1 MVSVGPRSAKGP
13 LKYYGGFF
21 LNLGSASPFL
31 LLQTECGV
39 VFAQPGHIPVWRK
52 LGPGLTAS
60 FYSVLFCVSIAK
72 VNMLVGLLVFALVSV
87 VVTISLFGLAKQA
100 GYDFKEK
107 PMGFAEFLLY
117 IFAVVLLTQL
127 ICRQCSPVL
136 EGALLGV
143 IIFAANAIIWYL
155 KK

>member
-1 MVSVGPRSAKGP
+1 VVSVGPRSAKGP

-31 LLQTECGV
+31 LLHTVNGLI
-39 VFAQPGHIPVWRK
+39 FATHPNISLCDR
-52 LGPGLTAS
+52 LGPGP
-60 FYSVLFCVSIAK
+60 FLFRNYFAK
-72 VNMLVGLLVFALVSV
+72 MLVGLLVFALVAIT
-87 VVTISLFGLAKQA
+87 VTFSLFGLAKQA

-107 PMGFAEFLLY
+107 PMGFTEFLLY

-127 ICRQCSPVL
+127 ICRQCSPVA